1 MKWLP
6 RIRSESGMTLI
17 ELMIA
22 VAVSGIV
29 MAGVVQIFVSSSSSH
44 SLQTEMATMQQ
55 NVRMAKMFLE
65 RDVRMAGCGIEE
77 YYDLGTRVYPV
88 DFTNAG
94 GESDTDILVIN
105 YMYPDNDPCLPQLTL
120 RYKMPVASAEAT
132 VNEDLEIAPYSAWDN
147 AFVCAGTT
155 YGGTP
160 FKEFKAII
168 TAPDG
173 SKSDVVYI
181 TQVQGNSSKLQ
192 NRPYDG
198 FSNKIINS
206 YPENST
212 IGFLSDTSFLQITY
226 SYTYSNGNGTLLR
239 NGEAVADNIEDLQ
252 FAFGLD
258 TNTDN
263 IVDSWI
269 NDRDLT
275 SVEKDQIRLVR
286 INILGRTSR
295 EFRGQSNPRPT
306 VEDHQAETSPDN
318 FGRQLFQVTVTP
330 RNLK

>member
-132 VNEDLEIAPYSAWDN
+132 VNEDLEITPYSAWDN

-258 TNTDN
+258 TNTDD

-286 INILGRTSR
+286 INILGCTSR

-306 VEDHQAETSPDN
+306 VEDHHAETSPDN